1 MKKMTIAIDGYSSCG
16 KSTLAKDLAKA
27 LNLVY
32 VDSGAMYR
40 AVSLFAMQHQLVSP
54 GQVQLE
60 SLKLALPNIQIAFKK
75 MEGGGYITLLNDKDV
90 ESEIR
95 TPAVA
100 NVVSEISAIPE
111 VRKKLVGL
119 QQAMGEKGGVVMDG
133 RDIGTVVFPNAELK
147 LFVTAKP
154 EIRAQRRFDELKSK
168 GIESSLEAVLHNLQK
183 RDHEDT
189 TRKTDPLRMADDAI
203 EIDNSELSKDQQLA
217 LCLKLAQQITSL

>member
-16 KSTLAKDLAKA
+16 KSTLAKDLAKQ
-27 LNLVY
+27 LDLVY

-40 AVSLFAMQHQLVSP
+40 AIALYGLQQQIVAAGNTDIDKLVA
-54 GQVQLE
+54 
-60 SLKLALPNIQIAFKK
+60 ALPLIEIVF
-75 MEGGGYITLLNDKDV
+75 ETTSTGYSTVLNGVDV
-90 ESEIR
+90 ESQIR
-95 TPAVA
+95 SPEVA
-100 NVVSEISAIPE
+100 NVVSEVSAIPE
-111 VRKKLVGL
+111 VRKKLVAL

-147 LFVTAKP
+147 LFITAKP

-168 GIESSLEAVLHNLQK
+168 GIESSLEDVLANLQK

-203 EIDNSELSKDQQLA
+203 EVDNSNLTKEEQLA
-217 LCLKLAQQITSL
+217 HCMQLAKR